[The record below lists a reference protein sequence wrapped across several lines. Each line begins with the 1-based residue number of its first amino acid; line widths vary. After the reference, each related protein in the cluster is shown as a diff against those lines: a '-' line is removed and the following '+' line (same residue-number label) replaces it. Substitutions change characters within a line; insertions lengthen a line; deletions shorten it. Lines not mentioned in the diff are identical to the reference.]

1 MSSLHSDL
9 EACVQPL
16 LDENNKDDQ
25 LDVKRKHRHTDRD
38 TETQRHRDTE
48 RERERERE
56 KRGRGHYGKKGGCV
70 SLQKSCFK
78 CSEIRVLLLLNKSI
92 TYRFLA
98 DLTED
103 RKTYWQ

>member
-1 MSSLHSDL
+1 MSSLHSEL

-48 RERERERE
+48 PHTHTHTHTHTP
-56 KRGRGHYGKKGGCV
+56 KN
-70 SLQKSCFK
+70 LQS
-78 CSEIRVLLLLNKSI
+78 
-92 TYRFLA
+92 LA
-98 DLTED
+98 DSSPGVIVNC
-103 RKTYWQ
+103 

>member
-48 RERERERE
+48 TQRHRDTERERETHTHTHTHTHTP
-56 KRGRGHYGKKGGCV
+56 KN
-70 SLQKSCFK
+70 LQS
-78 CSEIRVLLLLNKSI
+78 
-92 TYRFLA
+92 LA
-98 DLTED
+98 DSSPGVIVNC
-103 RKTYWQ
+103 